1 MANHAKRAFAI
12 HRAVVVGS
20 GTMGAAIA
28 AHLANAGVPTTL
40 LDIVPNKL
48 APDEQA
54 KGQTLQDRP
63 VRNRIVAQGL
73 DRVVKSK
80 PASFFSEVQQALVKT
95 GNLEDDFGVIAEAD
109 WVIEVIVENLAIK
122 RQLMERIDAVRKP
135 NSIITTNTSG
145 IPVASIAAGRSDGFR
160 QHFMGTHFFNP
171 PRYLKLLELIPTPE
185 TLPEVV
191 DALAYFGEYRLG
203 KGIVLCKD
211 TPNFIGNRLAFGSG
225 AFGLDYILANG
236 YTVDEVD
243 AVTGPAI
250 GHPKT
255 ATFRLIDLV
264 GVDVWEH
271 VGRNLAPLVPHDALA
286 LPYLNSER
294 VNSLIHTLVERGW
307 LGGKAKCGF
316 YKEVRQPDGS
326 KDFWS
331 LNLKTLEHEPS
342 QKVRFDSIGKARDK
356 ETLAEKLQTILAG
369 EDRAAQ
375 LVRALTYQ
383 GFAYAASLIPEVADT
398 PKPLDD
404 AMRWGFGHEAG
415 PFETWDMLGV
425 AATAQ
430 AMKEAGF
437 APASWVDE
445 MLAKGLSSFYQY
457 DGDRKSAVYDYTTGA
472 YHALPRPADMILIKE
487 QRQAGRVITANPG
500 ASLIDLGDGVACV
513 EFHTKMNALDDD
525 IFNMLSTGLDRAEHE
540 FEGLVIGNDSE
551 NFSAGANLMM
561 VVMGAKMGMWDQLEN
576 AVKKMQAINMR
587 MRYFGK
593 PVVVAPAG
601 LALGGGAEVTMYGSR
616 VVAASELYTG
626 LVEMGVGVIPAGGGT
641 KEMLRRI
648 LNPPMRT
655 QNAEALPYLQRIFE
669 QIGLAKVATSAEEA
683 RNMGILS
690 PADRVVFHRDHLIAE
705 AKREVLHLASAGYQP
720 PAPEKIYAAGRDY
733 LGALTVAIHM
743 MKEGKYISEYD
754 AVVAGKLANVMTGG
768 AITRPAWVDEWYI
781 LDLEREAF
789 LSLCGQEKTQQRMMH
804 TLQTGKP
811 LRN

>member
-1 MANHAKRAFAI
+1 MAYPI
-12 HRAVVVGS
+12 HRAVVVGA

-48 APDEQA
+48 TPDEEA
-54 KGQTLQDRP
+54 KGLTLDSRP
-63 VRNRIVAQGL
+63 VRNRIVTQGL
-73 DRVVKSK
+73 ERVVKSK
-80 PASFFSEVQQALVKT
+80 PASFFSDVQQALVTT
-95 GNLEDDFGVIAEAD
+95 GNLEDDFGVIANAD
-109 WVIEVIVENLAIK
+109 WVIEVVVENLAIK

-135 NSIITTNTSG
+135 TTIITTNTSG
-145 IPVASIAAGRSDGFR
+145 IPVASIAEGRSDSFR
-160 QHFMGTHFFNP
+160 QHFMGSHFFNP

-185 TLPEVV
+185 TLPVV
-191 DALAYFGEYRLG
+191 VQTLAHFGEYRLG
-203 KGIVLCKD
+203 KGIVMCKD

-225 AFGLDYILANG
+225 AFALDYILENG
-236 YTVDEVD
+236 YSVDEVD
-243 AVTGPAI
+243 AVTGPSI
-250 GHPKT
+250 GRPKT

-271 VGRNLAPLVPHDALA
+271 VGRNLAPLIPHDAMA
-286 LPYLNSER
+286 LPYLKSER
-294 VNSLIHTLVERGW
+294 VNGMIRTLVERGW

-316 YKEVRQPDGS
+316 YKEVRTPDGG

-369 EDRAAQ
+369 EDRGAQ

-383 GFAYAASLIPEVADT
+383 GLVYAASLIPEVSDT

-404 AMRWGFGHEAG
+404 AMRWGFGHDAG

-425 AATAQ
+425 AATVQ
-430 AMKEAGF
+430 AMQAAGF
-437 APASWVDE
+437 VSPAWVE
-445 MLAKGLSSFYQY
+445 QMLANDFTTFYQY
-457 DGDRKSAVYDYTTGA
+457 DGDRKAGVYDVSIGA
-472 YHALPRPADMILIKE
+472 YRALPRPADKIFLKE
-487 QRQAGRVITANPG
+487 QRQAGKVIAANPG

-525 IFNMLSTGLDRAEHE
+525 IFNMLSESMDRAEHD
-540 FEGLVIGNDSE
+540 FEGLVVSNDAD

-561 VVMGAKMGMWDQLEN
+561 VVMGAKMGMWDQLEG

-601 LALGGGAEVTMYGSR
+601 LALGGGAEVTMYASR

-648 LNPPMRT
+648 LNPAMRT
-655 QNAEALPYLQRIFE
+655 QNAEPLPFLQRIFE

-683 RNMGILS
+683 RNMGILG
-690 PADRVVFHRDHLIAE
+690 PGDRVVFHREHLLAE
-705 AKREVLHLASAGYQP
+705 AKREVLHMAAGGYQP
-720 PAPEKIYAAGRDY
+720 PVPEKIYAAGRDY
-733 LGALTVAIHM
+733 LGALKVAIHM
-743 MKEGKYISEYD
+743 MREGKYISEYD
-754 AVVAGKLANVMTGG
+754 SVVAGKLANVMTGG